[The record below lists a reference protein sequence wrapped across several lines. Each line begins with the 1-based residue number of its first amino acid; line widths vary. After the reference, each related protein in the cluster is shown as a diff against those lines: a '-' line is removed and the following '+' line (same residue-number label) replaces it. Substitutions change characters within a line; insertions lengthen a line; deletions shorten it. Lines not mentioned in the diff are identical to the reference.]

1 MKDIYL
7 SPQSFFHGRTTDR
20 VLFIGINWCYGVE
33 VDCLLVLQPFQPQV
47 EIGLQ
52 WHIGVRE
59 GEGESKEGNSYG
71 RWKKTKGRII
81 YERWR
86 KGRRG
91 NAKIVG
97 GGRCRGDK
105 KVTRSLKV
113 REGENLSVEQMKKV
127 AHNM

>member
-1 MKDIYL
+1 MEREISLKDIYL
-7 SPQSFFHGRTTDR
+7 SPESFFHGRTTDR

-71 RWKKTKGRII
+71 RWKKTKGRIM

-97 GGRCRGDK
+97 GGGVEGIK
-105 KVTRSLKV
+105 KLQGPES
-113 REGENLSVEQMKKV
+113 
-127 AHNM
+127 

>member
-1 MKDIYL
+1 MEREISLKDIYL
-7 SPQSFFHGRTTDR
+7 SPESFFHGRTTDR

-71 RWKKTKGRII
+71 RWKKTMK
-81 YERWR
+81 
-86 KGRRG
+86 
-91 NAKIVG
+91 G
-97 GGRCRGDK
+97 GGREGGEMQKLWEVGGVEGIK
-105 KVTRSLKV
+105 KLQGPES
-113 REGENLSVEQMKKV
+113 
-127 AHNM
+127 